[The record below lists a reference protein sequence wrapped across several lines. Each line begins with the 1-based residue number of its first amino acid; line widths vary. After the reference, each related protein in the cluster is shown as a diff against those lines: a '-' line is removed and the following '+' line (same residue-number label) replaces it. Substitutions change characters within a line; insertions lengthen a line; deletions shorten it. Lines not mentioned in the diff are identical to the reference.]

1 MNHRFTLFPKASHAT
16 SLNRVLVGTLVT
28 AVSLTACAGLKAQD
42 KSISSVAI
50 PVENALLK
58 TMESTTVA
66 AQVSGILSAL
76 PVKEGSLITV
86 GQEIGKVRDTA
97 IRLQVERAKTAL
109 DIARKKQTNDIDER
123 LAEKSEAV
131 SLNEYLRAVEANKR
145 VKDTYPLN
153 EIDRLK
159 LVADRAKLEVERATY
174 NRNMAA
180 LDVNLAEIEVS
191 QAQELLDR
199 HRVIAPAPGIV
210 VSLEKRLGEWVEP
223 GSPLLKL
230 VRTDRLRIEGFI
242 KAQAALPELMG
253 RTATILVEND
263 QSKQTIKGQ
272 VTFVSPEANPVNSQ
286 VRIFLEVDNQTGDL
300 RPGLRVQA
308 NIDPVP

>member
-1 MNHRFTLFPKASHAT
+1 MTLLLKQLGTAMPVRG
-16 SLNRVLVGTLVT
+16 LIGLV
-28 AVSLTACAGLKAQD
+28 AGLLL
-42 KSISSVAI
+42 SIAGPTPMAGLYGAGNAAPSTPI

-76 PVKEGSLITV
+76 PIKEGSLITV

-97 IRLQVERAKTAL
+97 VRLQVERAKTAL
-109 DIARKKQTNDIDER
+109 DIAKKKQTNDIDER

-159 LVADRAKLEVERATY
+159 LVADRAKLEVERAVY
-174 NRNMAA
+174 NQNMAA
-180 LDVNLAEIEVS
+180 LDVNLAEIEYS

-199 HRVIAPAPGIV
+199 HRILAPTPGIV

-242 KAQAALPELMG
+242 NAQVAIPELMG
-253 RTATILVEND
+253 RSATVMVEREQAR
-263 QSKQTIKGQ
+263 QSLKGQ
-272 VTFVSPEANPVNSQ
+272 VTFISPDANPVNSQ

-308 NIDPVP
+308 SIDPAP